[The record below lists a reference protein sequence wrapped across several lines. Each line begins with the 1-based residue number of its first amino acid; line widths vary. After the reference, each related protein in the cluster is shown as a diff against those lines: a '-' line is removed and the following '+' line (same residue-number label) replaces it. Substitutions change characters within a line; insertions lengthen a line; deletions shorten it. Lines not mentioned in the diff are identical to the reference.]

1 MTRGVAVGNGPVVA
15 VGWWRSRGDHR
26 RRYRG
31 GRDRRGWRRIGI
43 GVAVGIAASIG
54 GAAVGSGVAVGGGTG
69 VEVGTGIG
77 TSVGNGVDVGIGAAV
92 GGITTGMA
100 GVALGTPATC
110 TGPFSARSAVAMAST
125 SARGSLPLSGATPV
139 TA

>member
-15 VGWWRSRGDHR
+15 VGS
-26 RRYRG
+26 G
-31 GRDRRGWRRIGI
+31 GAAGIIAVGIGI

-54 GAAVGSGVAVGGGTG
+54 GAAVGSGVAVGGGMG
-69 VEVGTGIG
+69 VEVGTGIA
-77 TSVGNGVDVGIGAAV
+77 TSAGNEVAVGMGAIV
-92 GGITTGMA
+92 GGITSDAA
-100 GVALGTPATC
+100 GAAIGNSSTC
-110 TGPFSARSAVAMAST
+110 TGPADDRRAVAMAST